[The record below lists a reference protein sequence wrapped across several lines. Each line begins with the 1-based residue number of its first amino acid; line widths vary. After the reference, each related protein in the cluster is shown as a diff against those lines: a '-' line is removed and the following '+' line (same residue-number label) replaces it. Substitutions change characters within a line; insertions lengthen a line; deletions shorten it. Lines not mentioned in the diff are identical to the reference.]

1 MSYATV
7 SYTLWIIAVVIVM
20 IMLFACRP
28 DNESRRCV
36 PDNTHRVVKS
46 PLSVL
51 EEEDEPKIDSDLPTS
66 AIKSS
71 EQMQLEIT
79 DLGST
84 SLYIAHLISAGM
96 RAFVA
101 RNNLRSF
108 SQVDSSIAY
117 FRAR

>member
-36 PDNTHRVVKS
+36 SERFVLVKLSKFQVPDNTHRVVKS

-51 EEEDEPKIDSDLPTS
+51 EEE
-66 AIKSS
+66 
-71 EQMQLEIT
+71 
-79 DLGST
+79 
-84 SLYIAHLISAGM
+84 
-96 RAFVA
+96 
-101 RNNLRSF
+101 
-108 SQVDSSIAY
+108 
-117 FRAR
+117 